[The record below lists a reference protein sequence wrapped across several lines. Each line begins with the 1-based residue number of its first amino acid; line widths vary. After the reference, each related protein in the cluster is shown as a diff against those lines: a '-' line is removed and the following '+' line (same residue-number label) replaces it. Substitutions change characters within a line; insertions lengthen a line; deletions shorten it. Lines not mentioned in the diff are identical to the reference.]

1 MEDRVLWSFVMM
13 TAWIA
18 DEIENT
24 TQWGAD
30 VILKESR

>member
-18 DEIENT
+18 DEVENT
-24 TQWGAD
+24 TQWGPT
-30 VILKESR
+30 